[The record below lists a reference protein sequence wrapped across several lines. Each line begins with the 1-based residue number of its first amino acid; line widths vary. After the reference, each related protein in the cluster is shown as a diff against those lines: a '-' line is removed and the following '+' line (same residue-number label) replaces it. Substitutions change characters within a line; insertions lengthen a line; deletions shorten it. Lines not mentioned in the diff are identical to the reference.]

1 MEEPLFQIK
10 RTVPFSPKGHIM
22 NKISKILVSLVALI
36 AALALIN
43 RQGFTQESTFS
54 LPWFTF
60 DGGGGRSS
68 GGGLEVV
75 GTAGQPDAGVMAGGE
90 FSLSGGFWHEPIAT
104 DAAPDLSI
112 TQTVSP
118 ATAEPGQIVTYILT
132 FRNDGNATA
141 TGVVIDY
148 KKPLSLIQTT
158 FESKG
163 PTISVVDGTDCVMHV
178 EDLAPGMTG
187 TVIVTGKVDP
197 SINAKTSL
205 VSTAVISSDKD
216 TFTGNNQAEVTLIVQ
231 PIQFEVYLPTVMR

>member
-1 MEEPLFQIK
+1 MHRK
-10 RTVPFSPKGHIM
+10 
-22 NKISKILVSLVALI
+22 NKFLIPVLVII

-54 LPWFTF
+54 LPWSTF

-75 GTAGQPDAGVMAGGE
+75 GTAGQPDAGVMTGGE
-90 FSLSGGFWHEPIAT
+90 FSLNGGFWHDPIVS

-118 ATAEPGQIVTYILT
+118 AAAEPGQTVTYILT

-158 FESKG
+158 FESNG
-163 PTISVVDGTDCVMHV
+163 PTISVVDETDCVIHV
-178 EDLAPGMTG
+178 EDLTPGMEG
-187 TVIVTGKVDP
+187 TVIVTGIVDP
-197 SINAKTSL
+197 SINVRTSL
-205 VSTAVISSDKD
+205 VSTAVISADKD
-216 TFTGNNQAEVTLIVQ
+216 SFNGNNQAEVTLIVQ
-231 PIQFEVYLPTVMR
+231 PTQFEVYLPVVIR

>member
-1 MEEPLFQIK
+1 MNRKMKFLVPL
-10 RTVPFSPKGHIM
+10 
-22 NKISKILVSLVALI
+22 LVLI

-43 RQGFTQESTFS
+43 RNGFTQEPTFN

-68 GGGLEVV
+68 GSGLEVV

-90 FSLSGGFWHEPIAT
+90 FSLSGGFWHEPLAT

-112 TQTVSP
+112 THVVTPTV
-118 ATAEPGQIVTYILT
+118 AEPGQVVTYIVT

-148 KKPLSLIQTT
+148 KKPSSLLQTT

-163 PTISVVDGTDCVMHV
+163 PAVTVVDGTDYVMHV
-178 EDLAPGMTG
+178 EDLAPGVTG
-187 TVIVTGKVDP
+187 TVIVTGVVDP

-216 TFTGNNQAEVTLIVQ
+216 AFTGNNQAEATLIVQ
-231 PIQFEVYLPTVMR
+231 PTQYEVYLPVVIR